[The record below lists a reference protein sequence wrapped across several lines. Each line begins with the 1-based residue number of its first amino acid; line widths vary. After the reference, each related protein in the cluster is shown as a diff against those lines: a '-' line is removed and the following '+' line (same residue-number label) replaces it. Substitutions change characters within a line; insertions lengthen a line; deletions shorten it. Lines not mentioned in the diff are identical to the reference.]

1 MLFADGAAG
10 LLLLGLW
17 LFCLI
22 DAIMTDAGAV
32 RNLPKPFWILI
43 VLLLPEIG
51 SLAWLIAGRPW
62 NSVSA
67 WSSANRAG
75 RERPADPAVRRAYP
89 EYDRPGRAVP
99 ANPEDD
105 EAFLRQVR
113 ERAEAQRRA
122 YDERRRAELEAER
135 QRLLR
140 KRDEDETK

>member
-22 DAIMTDAGAV
+22 DAIMTDASAV
-32 RNLPKPFWILI
+32 RNLPKPFWVLI
-43 VLLLPEIG
+43 VLVLPDIG

-67 WSSANRAG
+67 WSTASRD
-75 RERPADPAVRRAYP
+75 RSADPAVRRAYP

-122 YDERRRAELEAER
+122 YEARRRAELEAEQ
-135 QRLLR
+135 QRLR
-140 KRDEDETK
+140 KRDEEE

>member
-22 DAIMTDAGAV
+22 DAIMTDPSAV
-32 RNLPKPFWILI
+32 RNLPKPFWVLI
-43 VLLLPEIG
+43 VLVLPDIG

-62 NSVSA
+62 TSVSA
-67 WSSANRAG
+67 WSTANRD
-75 RERPADPAVRRAYP
+75 RSADPAVRRAYP

-122 YDERRRAELEAER
+122 YEARRRAELEAEQ

-140 KRDEDETK
+140 KRDEEE

>member
-22 DAIMTDAGAV
+22 DAIMTDSSAV
-32 RNLPKPFWILI
+32 RNLPKPFWVII

-51 SLAWLIAGRPW
+51 SVAWLIAGRPW
-62 NSVSA
+62 GTVSA
-67 WSSANRAG
+67 WSSVTRSGRDRA
-75 RERPADPAVRRAYP
+75 ADPSVRRAYP

-113 ERAEAQRRA
+113 ERAESQRRA
-122 YDERRRAELEAER
+122 YDERRRAELEAEHD
-135 QRLLR
+135 RLLR
-140 KRDEDETK
+140 KRDEDEK